1 MKPHSVANLSSQSS
15 EKRRT
20 AALPSRSVFSRV
32 CNGFLMAFEQVRRAG
47 RRPNVSTLLSIAER
61 QTGLNDFGD
70 HRFLQSM
77 AFLLESVEQ
86 EAKLNALGRCIFF
99 EHVVQLLRNRL
110 YLELDWKLNPSS
122 SLRRIPKPVFITGLP
137 RTGTTL
143 LHALLAQDTEIFAAP
158 LTWEVIYPSAAQGN
172 DHRRIRR
179 TEHQLRWFELLVPG
193 LKAIHPVAAEL
204 PQECVAIMSH
214 CFMSEEFDT
223 MFDLPGYESWLEEQ
237 DQHQVYSFH
246 KRFLQHLRPDRD
258 ERRFV
263 LKAPA
268 HLRSIEAILDVY
280 PDAHIVHTYRDPIEV
295 LPSLSNLI
303 VTLKG
308 AFSYNINPYEVGPS
322 AVDYCVRN
330 LRKFFASTE
339 RLPSTLWT
347 DVAYLDLVRNPME
360 VVRRIYARLGEHLTP
375 EAEAK
380 MERFLA
386 ENPQGKFGRHVYSLA
401 DFGFQSEAIE
411 EQFRFYTERFD
422 LDTRSSERTISK

>member
-1 MKPHSVANLSSQSS
+1 MEPHSVANLSSQSS

-158 LTWEVIYPSAAQGN
+158 LTWEVIYPSAAQGE

-322 AVDYCVRN
+322 AIDYCVRN

-360 VVRRIYARLGEHLTP
+360 VVRRIYARLGEHLTL

-422 LDTRSSERTISK
+422 LDTRSPERTISK